1 MEPLHIDFETRSAA
15 DLKVV
20 GLDNYACDPSTAIW
34 CMAYAFGDGPVT
46 IVGESEPSLERM
58 TASRVL
64 IIKYIQSG
72 GLVYA
77 HNAAFELAI
86 WNAVMPDCWPR
97 LDPKQVRCTMAMAYA
112 MGLPGSLDGAAAA
125 LGIEQRKD
133 AKGSR
138 VMMQLA
144 KPRKVVQHLP
154 EHDGATGYIEHV
166 WWDDPV
172 KLQTLYDYCKQDV
185 EVERALHKRM
195 VELSADE
202 QSLWHLDQTIN
213 ARGIQVD
220 RASIDAAID
229 LVTAEKIRLDE
240 AMRKTTGNV
249 VAGCTDVRQ
258 LTAWLRYKG
267 VDTPGIAKADV
278 SELLNRD
285 DLVDECRTA
294 LMLRQEAAK
303 SSTAK
308 LVAMRDRAGPDGRMR
323 GLFQYHGAATGRWA
337 GRGPQPHNFPRPTLL
352 HDQDDIE
359 DVIAHFG
366 QPEYLRVFYGDP
378 MPLTADCMRG
388 MIVAG
393 PGKELVCCDYSNIE
407 GRVLAWLAGEEW
419 KLQAFRDYDA
429 GTGADLYL
437 LAYAKGFRCSLEA
450 AKPFRQ
456 VGKVMEL
463 ALGYGGGVGAFQKMA
478 RGYGV
483 VVSDERAD
491 ELKVA
496 WRGAHPQVVKFWRD
510 LEAAAIRAVQEGGV
524 QKVRD
529 IAFKVAG
536 SFLWCQLPS
545 KRVLCYPYP
554 QIRNKETPRGAVVPA
569 LTYMAVNG
577 VTRKWER
584 CDTYGGSLAENV
596 TQAVARDILVAGM
609 RAVETL
615 GAPVVMHVHDEIV
628 CECNLHEISVD
639 EIATVMSNVPHW
651 ATGLPVAA
659 TGWQGQ
665 RYRKD

>member
-1 MEPLHIDFETRSAA
+1 MAVLHIDDETRSAA
-15 DLKVV
+15 DLKLV
-20 GLDNYACDPSTAIW
+20 GLDNYARDPSTDIW
-34 CMAYAFGDGPVT
+34 CKAFAFDSDVTQLWTPDGATDSNAVKAAREH
-46 IVGESEPSLERM
+46 IR
-58 TASRVL
+58 R
-64 IIKYIQSG
+64 G
-72 GLVYA
+72 GKVCA
-77 HNAAFELAI
+77 HNAAFERAI
-86 WNAVMPDCWPR
+86 SEHVTPAYGWPA
-97 LDPKQVRCTMAMAYA
+97 LQISQLVCTMAMAYA

-144 KPRKVVQHLP
+144 KPRKVSD
-154 EHDGATGYIEHV
+154 DGTPV
-166 WWDDPV
+166 WWDDET

-213 ARGIQVD
+213 ARGIQID
-220 RASIDAAID
+220 RQAIDAAID

-240 AMRKTTGNV
+240 AMRKATGNV

-258 LTAWLRYKG
+258 LTAWLRFNG
-267 VDTPGIAKADV
+267 VQLTGVAKADV
-278 SELLNRD
+278 
-285 DLVDECRTA
+285 VDMLSANDVPENCKEA
-294 LMLRQEAAK
+294 LRLRQEAAK

-308 LVAMRDRAGPDGRMR
+308 LVAMRERAGPDGRMR

-337 GRGPQPHNFPRPTLL
+337 GRGPQPHNFPRPALL
-352 HDQDDIE
+352 HEQDDIE

-378 MPLTADCMRG
+378 MPLVADCMRG

-419 KLQAFRDYDA
+419 KLQAFRDFDA
-429 GTGADLYL
+429 STGADLYL

-496 WRGAHPQVVKFWRD
+496 WRGAHPKVVKFWRD
-510 LEAAAIRAVQEGGV
+510 LEDAAIRAVQEGGTH
-524 QKVRD
+524 KVRG

-554 QIRNKETPRGAVVPA
+554 QIRNKETPWGTVAPA

-609 RAVETL
+609 RAVEAI